1 MILEKSGQFLAVN
14 FKGVRTRGSEYLD
27 GGCVFGQIKK
37 GRNTNWRETYRNR
50 NEWKKVIEEA

>member
-1 MILEKSGQFLAVN
+1 MAISL
-14 FKGVRTRGSEYLD
+14 KGVRTRGSEDLD